1 MNQVFAVESLE
12 PVVAPEPWW
21 CFESGAIAFTARAL
35 ACIGLTAVGCV
46 ALCFLT

>member
-1 MNQVFAVESLE
+1 MNAPFAVESIE
-12 PVVAPEPWW
+12 PVIAPEPWW
-21 CFESGAIAFTARAL
+21 CFEESLIAFAARAA